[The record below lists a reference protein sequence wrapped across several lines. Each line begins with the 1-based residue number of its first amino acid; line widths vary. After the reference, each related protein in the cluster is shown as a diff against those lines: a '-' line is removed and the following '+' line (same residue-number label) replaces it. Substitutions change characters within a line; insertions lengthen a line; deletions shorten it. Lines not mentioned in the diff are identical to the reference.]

1 MPFGVGLPEMLLIAF
16 LALVFFGR
24 NKVTALASDLGKS
37 IKTFKQ
43 ELSDVEDI
51 KADVVE
57 SVTSQPKKKAAKK
70 TAKKSSK

>member
-1 MPFGVGLPEMLLIAF
+1 MPFNIGLPEMILIAF

-43 ELSDVEDI
+43 ELADVEDI
-51 KADVVE
+51 PAEIASK
-57 SVTSQPKKKAAKK
+57 PKKNAKK
-70 TAKKSSK
+70 TKKSSK

>member
-1 MPFGVGLPEMLLIAF
+1 MPFGIGLPELLLIAF

-43 ELSDVEDI
+43 ELADVEEVKSEI
-51 KADVVE
+51 TEGITKPA
-57 SVTSQPKKKAAKK
+57 KKKKVSS
-70 TAKKSSK
+70 KKSSK